1 MTYLDLESPS
11 ALVTVNGETVT
22 QVRMLDGHF
31 HITGFGTHGSLIDAQ
46 AGGRLSVENDG
57 RILSDVTGGAG
68 DDIVWGDG
76 IFEDTIAL
84 GGGQDHLTIGGIAE
98 STIVM
103 EAGDDLLTVHGFT
116 QDTVDLGSGADTL
129 TNTGTILGDVIGGT
143 EADTVINSGVMFTT
157 DTGTGDDIVHNSGTI
172 NLLSTDAGSD
182 TVTNDDGILTAFNL
196 GTEDDTLIMAGG
208 LANGT
213 GGAGADS
220 FVFTV
225 GGANLTVFDYE
236 DADIIEIDGALGAGY
251 SVNVLNPDGSSN
263 GIELADNSIGN
274 GNSQVLDLLIET
286 FSWGARITFEQ
297 SATGFSLTQAPTTT
311 ITLYG
316 DDATDFSL
324 SDLVFV

>member
-1 MTYLDLESPS
+1 MWQGLGLEAGLDPLKRFGLAF
-11 ALVTVNGETVT
+11 ALF
-22 QVRMLDGHF
+22 VRNWQLRQDGHSHF
-31 HITGFGTHGSLIDAQ
+31 AQ
-46 AGGRLSVENDG
+46 
-57 RILSDVTGGAG
+57 TGGLHR
-68 DDIVWGDG
+68 
-76 IFEDTIAL
+76 F
-84 GGGQDHLTIGGIAE
+84 
-98 STIVM
+98 
-103 EAGDDLLTVHGFT
+103 
-116 QDTVDLGSGADTL
+116 GAKGL
-129 TNTGTILGDVIGGT
+129 QRCIIGGT

-263 GIELADNSIGN
+263 GIGLADNSIGN